1 MKALL
6 SGLLLATL
14 ALSPIA
20 ASAAD
25 APQAGRDYVEITGG
39 KPYAAKAGTVEVAEV
54 FGYTCPHCAHFEPQL
69 RQWKAGLP
77 RGVDFVAIPAAF
89 GGTWDTWARA
99 YFAADNLG
107 LSARTHQAV
116 FDAIHKQGTL
126 PRNPS
131 DQELA
136 TFYAGH
142 GVSAERFLAA
152 LADPKVDAQ
161 LRHAGEFA
169 RDAGLEGTPT
179 LVVNGRYRVLGNSFD
194 DMLRT
199 ADWLI
204 ARERGAKT
212 R

>member
-6 SGLLLATL
+6 SGLLLAAL
-14 ALSPIA
+14 ALTPFSSRA
-20 ASAAD
+20 AETPAV
-25 APQAGRDYVEITGG
+25 GRDYVEIADG
-39 KPYAAKAGTVEVAEV
+39 KPYAAGAGIEVAEV

-69 RQWKAGLP
+69 REWKATLP
-77 RGVDFVAIPAAF
+77 KDVRFVAVPAAF
-89 GGTWDTWARA
+89 GGVWNTWARA

-116 FDAIHKQGTL
+116 FDAIHERGAL

-131 DQELA
+131 HQELA

-142 GVSAERFLAA
+142 GVSAEAFQAA
-152 LADPKVDAQ
+152 LSDPKVDGQ
-161 LRHAGEFA
+161 LDAAAAFA
-169 RDAGLEGTPT
+169 RRSGIEGTPT
-179 LVVNGRYRVLGNSFD
+179 VIVAGRYRVLGHDFD
-194 DMLRT
+194 DMLRI

-204 ARERGAKT
+204 ARERGAKA